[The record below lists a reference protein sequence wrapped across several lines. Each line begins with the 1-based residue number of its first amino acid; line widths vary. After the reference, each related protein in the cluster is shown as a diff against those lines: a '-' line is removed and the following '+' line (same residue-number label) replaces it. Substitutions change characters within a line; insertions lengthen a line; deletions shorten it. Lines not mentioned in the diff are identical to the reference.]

1 MDILDI
7 SSPGTAYRNVV
18 KIEQKFKQ
26 RNKHEVGS
34 ANIKKPKHDKDGP
47 NEKPLGKSS
56 NS

>member
-26 RNKHEVGS
+26 RNKQEVGS
-34 ANIKKPKHDKDGP
+34 ANIKKPKHDKDGA

-56 NS
+56 NP